1 MQHLQVHIHNYEV
14 GGNLILSE
22 AECIINARDRIGVV
36 GANGA
41 GKSTLMKLI
50 TGEFTH
56 PEAHILNTGSL
67 RLGYLSQIH
76 FDSEDQLVRAN
87 LRGAFG
93 DILALEWAIDAAAE
107 NMDEEGWIERYTEL
121 IEQFNM
127 VGGYDYDREID
138 RVCRGLGIFEL
149 LDRSVREVSGGQ
161 RTKIALAKVLLSRPD
176 FLFLDE
182 PTNFIDLES
191 VEWLEHYLEETWKGG
206 YMIISH
212 DREFLDRTTELTF
225 EIRGKK
231 LSTFTGNYTEYR
243 RTRAKEIAREYK
255 LYDEQRDHLKS
266 EKDLINRFRAGSRAG
281 FAKSRERALEKVEVL
296 AAPEEEFKV
305 TFSWT
310 LGEDTP
316 DRVLWLKELF
326 IGRAEPLF
334 FISDLT
340 IGRRDRI
347 GIVGPNGAGKST
359 CIKTI
364 LGSIPQ
370 LEGRIVHGKG
380 VEIAYYSQM
389 HEELNMETSL
399 YANYERLVGAVTR
412 ERLAGIIGYYGFSY
426 HDLDTPVG
434 LFSGGQISK
443 ILFAIL
449 WQKRAN
455 FLIFDEP
462 TNHLDYDTRE
472 SLEKS
477 LRGYPWAI
485 LFISHDRYFV
495 NRLAT
500 HLWIIN
506 KGEVSLCYGNYNDYQ
521 LKLERGI
528 DFDMSL
534 WQEDGELDMVLQ
546 DKLGKNEAKRIKQK
560 FARKWD

>member
-1 MQHLQVHIHNYEV
+1 
-14 GGNLILSE
+14 
-22 AECIINARDRIGVV
+22 
-36 GANGA
+36 
-41 GKSTLMKLI
+41 MKLI

-56 PEAHILNTGSL
+56 PEAHVLNTGSL

-93 DILALEWAIDAAAE
+93 DILALEAAIDQAAE
-107 NMDEEGWIERYTEL
+107 AMEEEGGIERYTEL
-121 IEQFNM
+121 IEQLNM
-127 VGGYDYDREID
+127 VWGYDYDREID
-138 RVCRGLGIFEL
+138 RVCRGLGIFDL

-161 RTKIALAKVLLSRPD
+161 RTKIALAKALLSRPD

-255 LYDEQRDHLKS
+255 LYDEQREHLKS

-326 IGRAEPLF
+326 IGRVEPLF

-340 IGRRDRI
+340 IGKRDRI

-364 LGSIPQ
+364 LGTIPQ

-412 ERLAGIIGYYGFSY
+412 ERLAGIIGYYGFNY
-426 HDLDTPVG
+426 YDLDTPVG
-434 LFSGGQISK
+434 LFSGWQISK

-449 WQKRAN
+449 GQKRAN